1 MDKTTTWLVRGASA
15 IVIIFGFGYFIKP
28 PITKLANYI
37 SKSKAERAEFNKLS
51 DEDKLNYDFNK
62 AKQRCLNL
70 EEISYSDFIKQ
81 LDNNKI
87 RKFFSTPLGTQ
98 INTSRGNYLVQENKD
113 GAKPEY
119 TWQYGDD
126 AYRELE
132 KRNINNVQKNTMKKP
147 INITLRLGK
156 NFILQNFIKWF
167 ADETLTNSTK

>member
-87 RKFFSTPLGTQ
+87 KKFFSTPLGTQ

-113 GAKPEY
+113 GVKPEY

-126 AYRELE
+126 AFSELE
-132 KRNINNVQKNTMKKP
+132 KRNINNPQQKYYKKAYEYY
-147 INITLRLGK
+147 L
-156 NFILQNFIKWF
+156 
-167 ADETLTNSTK
+167 ETGQELYSPDYYKGVCR

>member
-37 SKSKAERAEFNKLS
+37 SKSRAERAEFNKLS
-51 DEDKLNYDFNK
+51 DEDKNYFNYNK
-62 AKQRCLNL
+62 AKERCLNL

-119 TWQYGDD
+119 TWQYGGD

-132 KRNINNVQKNTMKKP
+132 KRNINNPQQKYNEKANEYYLET
-147 INITLRLGK
+147 GK
-156 NFILQNFIKWF
+156 ELYTPEFYKVVCR
-167 ADETLTNSTK
+167 